1 MNRMPRGNATL
12 RGIGVI
18 VGVTLAMAGV
28 FRPSVQSQLE
38 KECTDVNATCPK
50 QINPSL
56 RMDSLT
62 PGPMRVTCNFT
73 ITTKL
78 QMAGKELNNA
88 LEATKAEM
96 TADARR
102 NADLKPLLTKGVTIG
117 FAFNDMNNKELLRFD
132 IVGDK

>member
-12 RGIGVI
+12 KGIGI
-18 VGVTLAMAGV
+18 LIGVSLAMAGV

-38 KECTDVNATCPK
+38 KECSEVNAKCP
-50 QINPSL
+50 QQLNAAL

-78 QMAGKELNNA
+78 QMVGKELNDA

-96 TADARR
+96 IADTRK
-102 NADLKPLLTKGVTIG
+102 NADLKTLLDKGVTIG
-117 FAFNDMNNKELLRFD
+117 FVFNDLTNKELLRFD
-132 IVGDK
+132 VAGK